1 MNNVESTNQ
10 PRKHL
15 DVVAVVVL
23 AAEHRSLALVNAESS
38 PGEVLEGGGGGGGA
52 GGIPNAT
59 LTVTRTFSFVQV
71 GGNARRC
78 FGISL
83 IVRDKDTSRCPQKLF

>member
-38 PGEVLEGGGGGGGA
+38 PGEVLERVGVGWGERGVYL
-52 GGIPNAT
+52 T
-59 LTVTRTFSFVQV
+59 L
-71 GGNARRC
+71 
-78 FGISL
+78 L
-83 IVRDKDTSRCPQKLF
+83 